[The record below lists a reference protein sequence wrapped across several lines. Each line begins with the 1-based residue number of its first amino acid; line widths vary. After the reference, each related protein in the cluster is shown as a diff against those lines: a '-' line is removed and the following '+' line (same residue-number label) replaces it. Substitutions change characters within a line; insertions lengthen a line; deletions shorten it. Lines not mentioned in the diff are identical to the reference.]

1 MGKTNTHPYPFV
13 IHPFKYLSH
22 SLSEVSVFEAD
33 KQVLTAQ
40 LLELFTYSQYPSDP
54 IIWLHYWPV

>member
-54 IIWLHYWPV
+54 II